1 MTDAFDIDQ
10 RLYNLA
16 YRWRTYAD
24 VTTRPGPAFPPDYTE
39 LGHGSGESVMITRCE
54 ACSEEIFNTSGDAA
68 PSEWDTIRHLMNSH
82 GYRMDGRQF
91 DNQNREVG
99 HA

>member
-1 MTDAFDIDQ
+1 MNDAFTIDESLLRLAERWETTTTVSGTLLPGFGVVSCVVRCKPCGEQIFATGEHDGVTDID
-10 RLYNLA
+10 
-16 YRWRTYAD
+16 
-24 VTTRPGPAFPPDYTE
+24 V
-39 LGHGSGESVMITRCE
+39 V
-54 ACSEEIFNTSGDAA
+54 
-68 PSEWDTIRHLMNSH
+68 RHLVNSH